1 MDSNAAGLV
10 LRPALKTGFSE
21 MGWGSTP
28 LLSALEFSQNS
39 NFINRYRIG
48 DSMYYTVYKITNK
61 INGKFYIGT
70 HKTKR
75 LDDNYAGSGKY
86 LKHAQEKYGIEN
98 FSKEILFVYDNAEEM
113 YAKEADIVN
122 EEFLAEENTY
132 NLKLGGYGGFD
143 YLNDWKENPTH
154 SKDHLK
160 KMSDSVHIDVKRNS
174 ASKALEK
181 YVELIAA
188 NGGKQWFDHPKGFLG
203 KQHSDETIDKIKN
216 SLQGHGSGDKNSQ
229 FGTIWITNGSDCK
242 KIKSS
247 SEIPHG
253 WRKGR
258 K

>member
-1 MDSNAAGLV
+1 MVSDAAVLV

-28 LLSALEFSQNS
+28 PLSALEFSQNS

-98 FSKEILFVYDNAEEM
+98 FSKEILFVFDTAEEM
-113 YAKEADIVN
+113 YAKEAEIVN
-122 EEFLAEENTY
+122 EEFLAEQNTY

-154 SKDHLK
+154 SKDHMK
-160 KMSDSVHIDVKRNS
+160 KMNQSLSIDVKRNS

-181 YVELIAA
+181 YVEMIAA

-203 KQHSDETIDKIKN
+203 KQHTDDSKAKIKN
-216 SLQGHGSGDKNSQ
+216 SLQGHGSGDTNSQ
-229 FGTIWITNGSDCK
+229 FGTIWITNGSESK

-247 SEIPHG
+247 SEIPDG